1 MRVLLIEDE
10 VRLAET
16 VRRGLVAEGMLVD
29 VAHDGDQGLFA
40 AQTQG
45 YDVIVLDIMLPKRN
59 GYDVCRDLRRSEIWT
74 PVLIL
79 TAKDGE
85 YDEVDAFDL
94 GADDYLTKP
103 FSFVVLVARLRS
115 LVRRGAPE
123 RPTLLVAG
131 DLSLDP
137 ATREVLRAGQ
147 AVSLTPREF
156 GLLQYLLRHR
166 GDVLSKTEILDN
178 VWDLHYDGADNVVEV
193 YVGYLRRKIDTPF
206 GRSAIETIRGAGYRL
221 AGDGG

>member
-59 GYDVCRDLRRSEIWT
+59 GYDVCRDLRASEIWA

>member
-59 GYDVCRDLRRSEIWT
+59 GYDVCRDLRASEIWT

-221 AGDGG
+221 AGDGV

>member
-59 GYDVCRDLRRSEIWT
+59 GYDVCRDLRASEIWT

-147 AVSLTPREF
+147 AVSL
-156 GLLQYLLRHR
+156 
-166 GDVLSKTEILDN
+166 
-178 VWDLHYDGADNVVEV
+178 
-193 YVGYLRRKIDTPF
+193 
-206 GRSAIETIRGAGYRL
+206 
-221 AGDGG
+221 